1 MKSILLISTLL
12 VTCSNQ
18 SDLIEGHWYVVYGSE
33 SDRYGE
39 AIYANG
45 KACFYSEE
53 FGLRYRNYL
62 INDKGYLEIFDD
74 ESIDN
79 VRIIEKVSDFIMSQI
94 LIDENENRIDTLI
107 FYKIQDS
114 GFTYEGVLSSD
125 STEVLKMID
134 NFDKRKHKIL
144 E

>member
-1 MKSILLISTLL
+1 
-12 VTCSNQ
+12 
-18 SDLIEGHWYVVYGSE
+18 
-33 SDRYGE
+33 
-39 AIYANG
+39 
-45 KACFYSEE
+45 
-53 FGLRYRNYL
+53 
-62 INDKGYLEIFDD
+62 
-74 ESIDN
+74 
-79 VRIIEKVSDFIMSQI
+79 MSQI